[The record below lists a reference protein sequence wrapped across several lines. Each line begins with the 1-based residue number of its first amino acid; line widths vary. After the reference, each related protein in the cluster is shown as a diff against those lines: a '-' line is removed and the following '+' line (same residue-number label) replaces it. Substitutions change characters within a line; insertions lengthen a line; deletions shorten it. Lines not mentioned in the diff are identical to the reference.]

1 MMRLGLVVIF
11 EKVVVVVVVSGR
23 MAKGL
28 TGDVGWGPIEEGEGE
43 SEIRRGAAV
52 VVEETEGG
60 VGTTK

>member
-1 MMRLGLVVIF
+1 MRLGFVVIF
-11 EKVVVVVVVSGR
+11 EKVAVVVVVVSGR
-23 MAKGL
+23 MANGL

-52 VVEETEGG
+52 VEETEGG